1 MTIEIDQLNW
11 EKVAGLIPAII
22 QDVAT
27 GKVLMLAYMNRQ
39 AVEQTL
45 TTKKVTFYSRSKQ
58 RLWVKGERSGNE
70 LILCHIE
77 ADCDSDTLLIQA
89 KPTGPVCHLGTET
102 CFKQHF
108 SSDWQ
113 VLATLTQVIAQ
124 RDKDRPTDS
133 YTAALLAEGSN
144 RLAQKVGEEGVEVTI
159 AAVAGQRQQLCSES
173 ADLLF
178 HLLLLLHYH
187 QLSLTDVVAVLRQRM

>member
-1 MTIEIDQLNW
+1 MAIEIDALNW
-11 EKVAGLIPAII
+11 EKVAGLMPAII

-27 GKVLMLAYMNRQ
+27 GKVLMLGYMNRE
-39 AVEQTL
+39 AIEQTL
-45 TTKKVTFYSRSKQ
+45 ATTKVTFYSRSKQ
-58 RLWVKGERSGNE
+58 RLWVKGESSGNE

-77 ADCDSDTLLIQA
+77 ADCDGDTLLIQA

-113 VLATLTQVIAQ
+113 VMVALAQIIAQ
-124 RDKDRPTDS
+124 RDRDKPADS
-133 YTAALLAEGSN
+133 YTATLLAEGNN

-187 QLSLTDVVAVLRQRM
+187 QLSLTDVIEVLRQRM